1 MLETTYTWYDAQ
13 TNGIN
18 IELEGD
24 DVFDVLDLPFSFTYY
39 ETSFDWIAVSSN
51 GWLSFANPTPY
62 EYTPVSYPTTDSD
75 YVHSFTPIWLD
86 LQADSNVYYWSTA
99 DMVVIEFNDYNYL
112 GGDSLGTFQVVLH
125 RYGDIIFNYQSMSSV
140 IYGTTGLNHGDGE
153 RYNAYPSSSLTDVA
167 SFSLLFTMDDN
178 EDPSWLASPED
189 FTVEAGTNFMHSFQ
203 ATDNIGIASYTV
215 NDTSRFT
222 VSSSGF
228 LHNILPLPVGNYGI
242 EIVAT
247 DYFNNSISAEVTVVV
262 QDTTAPTIMNPT
274 IYVLVEEG
282 ESLSLNLTSY
292 DFSGIDSYS
301 VNDTRFSISDNGII
315 TNGSALLIGNY
326 SLKVSITDIYGNT
339 EILDVTVVVYGSPT
353 QPPLQTLIL
362 TFGTIGGLGIILIL
376 VIKRR
381 ISRSGTGE
389 PSFSIG

>member
-1 MLETTYTWYDAQ
+1 
-13 TNGIN
+13 
-18 IELEGD
+18 
-24 DVFDVLDLPFSFTYY
+24 
-39 ETSFDWIAVSSN
+39 
-51 GWLSFANPTPY
+51 
-62 EYTPVSYPTTDSD
+62 
-75 YVHSFTPIWLD
+75 
-86 LQADSNVYYWSTA
+86 
-99 DMVVIEFNDYNYL
+99 
-112 GGDSLGTFQVVLH
+112 
-125 RYGDIIFNYQSMSSV
+125 
-140 IYGTTGLNHGDGE
+140 
-153 RYNAYPSSSLTDVA
+153 
-167 SFSLLFTMDDN
+167 
-178 EDPSWLASPED
+178 
-189 FTVEAGTNFMHSFQ
+189 
-203 ATDNIGIASYTV
+203 
-215 NDTSRFT
+215 
-222 VSSSGF
+222 
-228 LHNILPLPVGNYGI
+228 LPLPVGNYGI